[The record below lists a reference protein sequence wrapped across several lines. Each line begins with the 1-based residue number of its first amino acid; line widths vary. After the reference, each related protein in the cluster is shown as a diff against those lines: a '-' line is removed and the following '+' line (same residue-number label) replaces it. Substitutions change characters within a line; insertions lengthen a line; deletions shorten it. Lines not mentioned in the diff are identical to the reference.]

1 MARIK
6 HNSKEVSLLARLMR
20 SEAVGE
26 GKYGMK
32 LVGNVAVNRG
42 VAKCSTFKNIN
53 TITKVVYQKGQF
65 EGTKSKLFNGPA
77 NTTEKKLAK
86 ACIDYW
92 RGSPA
97 TRALFFKNPGSG
109 KSCPNRFFG
118 KYAGRYKKHC
128 FYDSD
133 TPGKCGI

>member
-1 MARIK
+1 MNQPMVRSFFIV
-6 HNSKEVSLLARLMR
+6 KEIYRLKLNR
-20 SEAVGE
+20 WWY
-26 GKYGMK
+26 GKIWEILIRVCK
-32 LVGNVAVNRG
+32 
-42 VAKCSTFKNIN
+42 SN

-65 EGTKSKLFNGPA
+65 EGTKGKLFNGPA
-77 NTTEKKLAK
+77 NNTEKKLAK

-97 TRALFFKNPGSG
+97 KRALFFKNPGSG

-133 TPGKCGI
+133 TPEKCGI